1 MPDRISRYDLL
12 NRLGTGGMGTVWR
25 ARDVRNGSEV
35 AIKVLHQHLAADADD
50 VRRFQREARVA
61 ASIDSPNVVKVLDSG
76 RDGDSYFLVME
87 YVLGHTLSQEIQA
100 RHRFTIEDSVAIAV
114 SVAQGLLAAQAVG
127 VVHRDISPQN
137 VIIANDGTVKITD
150 FGIARDLGATAM
162 TATSMILGKPQYL
175 APEVA
180 TGHGQADIR
189 SDIYALGVT
198 LFQMLTGQVPFDA
211 VTPFDVL
218 KMQVDQAPPDL
229 QALRPEVPPWLAG
242 VVQKCLAKS
251 PEERFQTPRELLL
264 ALGVDRVVPVVHVAT
279 PSRRKRT
286 ILVGGAFI
294 GVALVA
300 AIIALAS
307 VARSNHTRLAQA
319 QLSTPSPTLSAESAI
334 QTPSGLES
342 PSPVS
347 ASPEA
352 TSLAVVATNALNRQN
367 CAAIRGTAYLS
378 SAERTWFQENCDA
391 STVAVPSSAPTASP
405 SLAAVAPTSTPSEQS
420 RPEW

>member
-35 AIKVLHQHLAADADD
+35 AIKVLHQHLAADADY

-242 VVQKCLAKS
+242 VVQKCLGQITRGTI
-251 PEERFQTPRELLL
+251 P
-264 ALGVDRVVPVVHVAT
+264 D
-279 PSRRKRT
+279 PSRVAVGTRRRQSCASRPRRNAFEAKTHDIGWWSIYRCGARRGDYCACFGHEIESHSARPGT
-286 ILVGGAFI
+286 II
-294 GVALVA
+294 H
-300 AIIALAS
+300 ALAHS
-307 VARSNHTRLAQA
+307 F
-319 QLSTPSPTLSAESAI
+319 
-334 QTPSGLES
+334 GG
-342 PSPVS
+342 VS
-347 ASPEA
+347 DSD
-352 TSLAVVATNALNRQN
+352 SLRA
-367 CAAIRGTAYLS
+367 
-378 SAERTWFQENCDA
+378 
-391 STVAVPSSAPTASP
+391 
-405 SLAAVAPTSTPSEQS
+405 
-420 RPEW
+420 